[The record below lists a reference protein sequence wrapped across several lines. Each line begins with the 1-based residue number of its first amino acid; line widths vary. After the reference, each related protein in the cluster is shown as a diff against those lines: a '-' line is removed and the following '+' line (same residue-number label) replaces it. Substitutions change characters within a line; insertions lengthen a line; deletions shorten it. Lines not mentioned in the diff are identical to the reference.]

1 VVGAQ
6 SNMAFLKKIVGE
18 ELDNELDTELVSE
31 RRC

>member
-1 VVGAQ
+1 
-6 SNMAFLKKIVGE
+6 MAFLKKIVGE